1 MLTIME
7 TMKERNTRLSQDVYD
22 KYDSYFRAYR
32 KAIRNKSDTFLQQE
46 MEIKKQEWLKAI
58 EAKKKG

>member
-1 MLTIME
+1 ME

-32 KAIRNKSDTFLQQE
+32 KAMRDKADALLQQE
-46 MEIKKQEWLKAI
+46 KEIKKLQWLDAI
-58 EAKKKG
+58 AAKKKG